1 MMTKKKVF
9 WFWIAVIIVVSLAV
23 TFYAPINEIFRGI
36 AALPSVAGLAVALF
50 QLVRD
55 YSSHQRNIEIQK
67 KQQLFNLGATS
78 HMANTVFDKHV
89 EFCEK
94 YSSEVHQLVITLTK
108 EGPTENA
115 LDHAGKLYD
124 LRIEYTAWITQEI
137 EDKLMPF
144 EEAIRKIGAR
154 AYLIKMLSGE
164 STEKE
169 NRLKAIREMYGIF
182 REVMGIC
189 TDEPKDETATIKA
202 VKNKVREILGVDELV
217 DIRDYLVQES
227 AKVARETVKK

>member
-1 MMTKKKVF
+1 MVKKVF
-9 WFWIAVIIVVSLAV
+9 WFSITVIIVVSLAV

-55 YSSHQRNIEIQK
+55 RSSHQRNIEIQK

-94 YSSEVHQLVITLTK
+94 YLSEVHQLVVTLTK
-108 EGPTENA
+108 EGPTKNA
-115 LDHAGKLYD
+115 LEHAGKFYD
-124 LRIEYTAWITQEI
+124 LRIEYTAWITQAI

-144 EEAIRKIGAR
+144 EEAIRKIGASGH
-154 AYLIKMLSGE
+154 LVEMLSGE
-164 STEKE
+164 SAERE
-169 NRLKAIREMYGIF
+169 NRLKAITEMNNIF
-182 REVMGIC
+182 REVMEIC
-189 TDEPKDETATIKA
+189 TDEPKDETVTVKA
-202 VKNKVREILGVDELV
+202 VKNNVREILGVDELV

-227 AKVARETVKK
+227 LKVAGHN